1 MYKQRNM
8 ISLISRMSDDSY
20 FIYRYLIILNM
31 TDKQQVN
38 NRTFKYYYRD
48 HPQVISTSEGHMR

>member
-1 MYKQRNM
+1 M
-8 ISLISRMSDDSY
+8 ISLTLRMSDDSY